1 MAISAGTETKDNSGV
16 AKQLFT
22 GVTPVKVLIVNPSK
36 TELESIYGRVMDKAP
51 EYLTADD
58 KGLRKLRFDFFVQTV
73 PNEKM
78 GVEIEVVDKMSFFME
93 DRIESSKDGLKAK
106 VINAYGDTQW
116 ATQAQVEAGKLAD
129 NLSFFDTLKMRPAYV
144 GEETLV
150 NFIKQFCGI
159 PNKGFDG
166 VNIPDITKA
175 EIQLDNI
182 KDYFK
187 GDISEVTSAI
197 NALKGT
203 NIVKVAAGI
212 KTTDD
217 NKQYQ
222 AWFIQKPL
230 KFGVRDLKYLLRNI
244 KDRQDN
250 GSYPNVDFGPE
261 DLKFRLFN
269 VEPTVIAPQVAV
281 VANDP
286 FATSMNTGVPANAQ
300 VVAAA
305 TTGSWFESK

>member
-1 MAISAGTETKDNSGV
+1 MAISQGTQTKENNGV
-16 AKQLFT
+16 TKQLFT

-36 TELESIYGRVMDKAP
+36 TELESIYGRTMDKSP

-58 KGLRKLRFDFFVQTV
+58 KGLKKLRFDFLIQTV
-73 PNEKM
+73 LNEKM
-78 GVEIEVVDKMSFFME
+78 GVNVEVVDKMSFFME
-93 DRIESSKDGLKAK
+93 DKIESSKDGLKMK

-116 ATQAQVEAGKLAD
+116 ATPAQMDAGLLPE
-129 NLSFFDTLKMRPAYV
+129 NLSFFDTFKMRPAYV

-166 VNIPDITKA
+166 INIPDITMA

-182 KDYFK
+182 KQYFQ
-187 GDISEVTSAI
+187 GDITEVTSAI

-212 KTTDD
+212 KTTED

-230 KFGVRDLKYLLRNI
+230 KFGVRDIKYLLRAI
-244 KDRQDN
+244 KDRQEN

-269 VEPTVIAPQVAV
+269 VEPTEITLQAAKV
-281 VANDP
+281 VNDP
-286 FATSMNTGVPANAQ
+286 FDTAISTGIPENSTAS
-300 VVAAA
+300 A
-305 TTGSWFESK
+305 TTGSWFETK